1 MSKIKNILKIAICS
15 FLNLLK
21 LSLLRDQFFWSN
33 LLNSFLGGF
42 STFYAESGFPYLNT
56 VEYIYML

>member
-1 MSKIKNILKIAICS
+1 MSKIKNVLKIAICS

-21 LSLLRDQFFWSN
+21 LFTKGSV
-33 LLNSFLGGF
+33 FLIKSIKLF